1 MLRKLMN
8 QLDSWDDWIN
18 PITLRELRI
27 EIFMLSLESVVTF
40 FWLGVIVWYSII
52 FYNIPENLFLKEQAF
67 QFSVI
72 PAGISVSG
80 ILLSFSIFTPIIR
93 GRYVDELL
101 GIVPLSP
108 QQQVHGYWAFVC
120 IWSIFWN
127 STFLPLIAF
136 GQLIGPV
143 SYMLLLV
150 PFGSFFLSQFMTLIC
165 LSFSARIKRDREMVL
180 SFFTTLFFYPGLV
193 AFLWC
198 NVIMFAVRHWQP
210 LVWNRGFGFVSLFI
224 LLPIMLLLHGYISYK
239 LSVYGF
245 KTWRKPFWRSLIL
258 NITVYMLFNVTAAA
272 VWLVI
277 AAVVFYF

>member
-1 MLRKLMN
+1 MN